1 MKMFTKHVIKQLS
14 AYCNGELVD
23 DELRRVREHLLACPR
38 CRKQYDLINLGV
50 HFAAQLPA
58 VSAPDDLWREIEAA
72 LDAQTR
78 RPAIVNNAPRARFAF
93 NWYQV
98 AAVSAVL
105 VVAAA
110 IGLWWSAYE
119 GPKVSLA
126 VTEAVGEVR
135 IDGKRVIDIGKLSL
149 GGALETGNSS
159 GATITVADI
168 GEVEVDPNTLIRLVK
183 TQADEH
189 RLALD
194 HGRMKATI
202 SAPPRL
208 FFVDTPSAEA
218 IDLGCVYT
226 LEVDD
231 AGSSLLHVTLGW
243 VALVRNGR
251 EVYVPRYAMC
261 QSRLGVG
268 VGTPYFEDAS
278 DDFVRALE
286 RFDFEGGG
294 DDALAAVMSEAS
306 DRDTFTLWHLLTR
319 VEGDRRVR
327 VLNRMIELV
336 GLPKSISRDATLN
349 LDPDTLE
356 MWKDELD
363 TIWF

>member
-1 MKMFTKHVIKQLS
+1 MFTKHVTKQLS
-14 AYCNGELVD
+14 AYCNGELAD
-23 DELRRVREHLLACPR
+23 AELRRVQEHLLSCLR
-38 CRKQYDLINLGV
+38 CRREYGAIKLGAD
-50 HFAAQLPA
+50 FAAQLSA
-58 VSAPDDLWREIEAA
+58 VSAPADLWSKIEEM
-72 LDAQTR
+72 LDPQTR
-78 RPAIVNNAPRARFAF
+78 KQLLQIAPRSRFVF

-105 VVAAA
+105 VAAVA
-110 IGLWWSAYE
+110 IGVWWSAYE
-119 GPKVSLA
+119 GPKVSFA
-126 VTEAVGEVR
+126 VRDAVGKVR
-135 IDGKRVIDIGKLSL
+135 INGKPVVDIGKLSL
-149 GGALETGNSS
+149 GGALETGSSS

-168 GEVEVDPNTLIRLVK
+168 GEVEVDPNTRIRLVK

-218 IDLGCVYT
+218 IDLGCVFT

-231 AGSSLLHVTLGW
+231 AGGSLLHVTLGW

-268 VGTPYFEDAS
+268 VGTPYFEDTS

-294 DDALAAVMSEAS
+294 DDALAAVMSEAR

-319 VEGDRRVR
+319 VEGDRRVQ

-336 GLPKSISRDATLN
+336 GLPKGISRDATLK

-356 MWKDELD
+356 MWKDAMD

>member
-1 MKMFTKHVIKQLS
+1 MFTKHVTKQLS
-14 AYCNGELVD
+14 AYCNGELAD
-23 DELRRVREHLLACPR
+23 AESRRVEEHLLGCLR
-38 CRKQYDLINLGV
+38 CRREYGAIKLGAD
-50 HFAAQLPA
+50 FAAKLSV
-58 VSAPDDLWREIEAA
+58 VSAPADLWSQIEKM
-72 LDAQTR
+72 LDQQTR
-78 RPAIVNNAPRARFAF
+78 EQLSQIPPRSRFAF
-93 NWYQV
+93 NWYQL
-98 AAVSAVL
+98 AAASAVL
-105 VVAAA
+105 VVAVA
-110 IGLWWSAYE
+110 IGVWWSAYE
-119 GPKVSLA
+119 GPKVSLGVRQA
-126 VTEAVGEVR
+126 IGNVR
-135 IDGKRVIDIGKLSL
+135 IDGKPVVDIGKLSL
-149 GGALETGNSS
+149 GGALETGSSS

-168 GEVEVDPNTLIRLVK
+168 GEVEVDPNTRIRLVK
-183 TQADEH
+183 TQAGEH

-231 AGSSLLHVTLGW
+231 AGNSLLHVTLGW
-243 VALVRNGR
+243 VALVRDGR

-286 RFDFEGGG
+286 RFDFEGGS
-294 DDALAAVMSEAS
+294 DDALGAVMSEAR

-319 VEGDRRVR
+319 VEGERRVR

-336 GLPKSISRDATLN
+336 GLPKGISRDATLK

>member
-1 MKMFTKHVIKQLS
+1 MKMFTKHVTKQLS
-14 AYCNGELVD
+14 AYCNGELAD
-23 DELRRVREHLLACPR
+23 AESRRVQEHLLSCLR
-38 CRKQYDLINLGV
+38 CRREYGAIKLGAD
-50 HFAAQLPA
+50 FAAKLSA
-58 VSAPDDLWREIEAA
+58 VSAPADLWSKIEEM
-72 LDAQTR
+72 LDPQTR
-78 RPAIVNNAPRARFAF
+78 KQLSQIAPRSRFAF

-105 VVAAA
+105 VVAVA

-126 VTEAVGEVR
+126 VREAVGNVR
-135 IDGKRVIDIGKLSL
+135 IDGKRVVDAGKLSL
-149 GGALETGNSS
+149 GGALETGSSS

-168 GEVEVDPNTLIRLVK
+168 GDVEVDPNTRIRLVK
-183 TQADEH
+183 TQSDEH

-226 LEVDD
+226 LEVND

-261 QSRLGVG
+261 QARLGIG

-294 DDALAAVMSEAS
+294 DDALAAVMSEAR

-336 GLPKSISRDATLN
+336 GLPKAISRDATLK

>member
-1 MKMFTKHVIKQLS
+1 MKMFTNHVIKQLS
-14 AYCNGELVD
+14 AYCNGELVG
-23 DELRRVREHLLACPR
+23 DESRRVREHLLACTR
-38 CRKQYDLINLGV
+38 CRKEYELINLGA
-50 HFAAQLPA
+50 HLAAQLPA
-58 VSAPDDLWREIEAA
+58 VSVPDDLWKEIEAA

-78 RPAIVNNAPRARFAF
+78 RAIIDNAPRARFAF

-105 VVAAA
+105 VVAVA

-119 GPKVSLA
+119 GPRVSLA
-126 VTEAVGEVR
+126 VSEAVGTVR
-135 IDGKRVIDIGKLSL
+135 IDGKPVVDSGKLSL
-149 GGALETGNSS
+149 GGALETGSSS

-168 GEVEVDPNTLIRLVK
+168 GEVEVDPNTRIRLVK

-231 AGSSLLHVTLGW
+231 AGNSLLHVTLGW

-261 QSRLGVG
+261 QSRVGIG

-286 RFDFEGGG
+286 RFDFEGGS
-294 DDALAAVMSEAS
+294 DDTLAAVMNEAR

-319 VEGDRRVR
+319 VEGERRVR

-336 GLPKSISRDATLN
+336 GLPKGISRDGTLK

-356 MWKDELD
+356 MWKDAMD
-363 TIWF
+363 TVWF

>member
-1 MKMFTKHVIKQLS
+1 MKMFTKHVLKQLS
-14 AYCNGELVD
+14 AYCNGELVG
-23 DELRRVREHLLACPR
+23 DESRRVQEHLLACTR
-38 CRKQYDLINLGV
+38 CRKEYELINLGA
-50 HFAAQLPA
+50 HLAAQLPA
-58 VSAPDDLWREIEAA
+58 VSAPDDLWKEIEAA

-78 RPAIVNNAPRARFAF
+78 RGIIVPRSRFAF

-105 VVAAA
+105 VVAVA
-110 IGLWWSAYE
+110 IGLWWSANE
-119 GPKVSLA
+119 APKVSLGVRGA
-126 VTEAVGEVR
+126 TGSVR
-135 IDGKRVIDIGKLSL
+135 INGKSVVDSGKLSL
-149 GGALETGNSS
+149 GGALETGSAS

-168 GEVEVDPNTLIRLVK
+168 GEVEVDPNTRIRLVK

-208 FFVDTPSAEA
+208 FFVNTPSAEA

-231 AGSSLLHVTLGW
+231 AGNSLLHVTLGW

-261 QSRLGVG
+261 QSRVGIG

-286 RFDFEGGG
+286 RFDFEGGA

-319 VEGDRRVR
+319 VEGERRVR

-336 GLPKSISRDATLN
+336 GLPKGISRDATLN

-356 MWKDELD
+356 MWKEELD
-363 TIWF
+363 TIWFQ